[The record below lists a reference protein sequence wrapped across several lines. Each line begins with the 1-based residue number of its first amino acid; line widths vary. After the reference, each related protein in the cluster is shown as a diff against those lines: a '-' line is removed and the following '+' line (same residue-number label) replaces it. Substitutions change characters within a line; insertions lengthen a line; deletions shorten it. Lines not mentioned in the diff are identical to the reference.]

1 MEHTAKY
8 KELEEEY
15 KSLTSVKKKINKQI
29 EMAMELRN
37 YDLEGAIDMATAIAT
52 LSEKENYQTGLGRA
66 YNLIG
71 WCYWQ
76 QGDYEEGIEIL
87 EKAKKIARH
96 IKDESLL
103 ARIYNNFGYI
113 YRDRGDLG
121 QALGNFETALAINE
135 KRGDE
140 TTQAVNLSSIAYI
153 HYDLNDYE
161 NALEFALKCLPIIEK
176 SESIH
181 RLNLLYHILGNI
193 YFKQEHFQEALSYFE
208 ENLQHTD
215 AGTGMH
221 ALALSGI
228 GKVNYKLK
236 NKDKARLYLTQGL
249 EEADELGHLE
259 VQISCRYY
267 LALSDMDEARYETA
281 EKTLSEAM
289 ELALQYKRRHD
300 VMSLHETLSDLYDKM
315 GNIPKAFSHLK
326 TFEKLKEDIFQQATL
341 NKLSNLKIR
350 QQVEL
355 AQKEKEVA
363 ERTAQLKQQFLA
375 NMSHEIRTPMNAI
388 VGMTQLLL
396 HKDPLPE
403 QMRYLTAISQS
414 ADNLLVIINDI
425 LDIAKIEAGKITI
438 EQTNFSLQTVV
449 DGIKDM
455 LLLKAEEKQIA
466 LKTTLD
472 TAIPHYL
479 TGDPTRVNQ
488 ILMNLVGNAIKFT
501 EKGYVALDITLVKFE
516 DGQYTVRFDIT
527 DTGIGIPEEF
537 AKDLFTSFT
546 QAGADTTR
554 RFGGTG
560 LGLAISKQLTE
571 LMNGNIT
578 VKSEL
583 GKGSCFSIIIPF
595 APASGSAD
603 NCTDKIDVEQELIAQ
618 LKKCNILLAE
628 DNEFNQ
634 MVAVDTLNE
643 LLPGIG
649 IQIANNGQE
658 AVDMVRANHYDMV
671 LMDIRMP
678 VMDGIEATK
687 MIRSL
692 TGEAAHTKI
701 IAMTANVLDEDVKQ
715 YFKIG
720 MNAYISKPFVQKELL
735 AKMAQVLGLK
745 ITADADEEQQIQA
758 LPALP
763 GQVTDMHFLHQFT
776 NGDRT
781 KQNKYI
787 GMFLDNAPK
796 LIQQLKDGLAA
807 GDYERI
813 KIAAHSLKP
822 QLSYMGV
829 TEELSRVFMLEQSA
843 GESAHYK
850 PIPELIHNLER
861 VCVKAFEE
869 LRAYSS

>member
-15 KSLTSVKKKINKQI
+15 KLLTSTKRKVNKQI

-37 YDLEGAIDMATAIAT
+37 YDLERALEMAKAIAA

-66 YNLIG
+66 YNLQG

-76 QGDYEEGIEIL
+76 QGNYEQGIQIL
-87 EKAKKIARH
+87 EQAKKIALH

-121 QALGNFETALAINE
+121 QALGNFERALAINE
-135 KRGDE
+135 KLGDE

-176 SESIH
+176 SDSIH

-215 AGTGMH
+215 IGTSMH

-236 NKDKARLYLTQGL
+236 NSDKAKSYLAQGL
-249 EEADELGHLE
+249 HEADEVGHLE

-267 LALSDMDEARYETA
+267 LALLDMDNAQYTNA
-281 EKTLSEAM
+281 EKTLTEAM

-315 GNIPKAFSHLK
+315 GDIPRAFGHLK

-396 HKDPLPE
+396 NKDPQPE

-438 EQTNFSLQTVV
+438 EQTNFSIRTIV
-449 DGIKDM
+449 DSLNDM
-455 LLLKAEEKQIA
+455 LMLKAEEKHIE
-466 LKTTLD
+466 LRTIID
-472 TAIPHYL
+472 PSIPQNL

-488 ILMNLVGNAIKFT
+488 ILLNLVGNAIKFT
-501 EKGYVALDITLVKFE
+501 EKGHVALEVTLVKFE
-516 DGQYTVRFDIT
+516 DQHYSVRFDIS
-527 DTGIGIPEEF
+527 DTGIGISEEY

-571 LMNGNIT
+571 LMNGSIT
-578 VKSEL
+578 VTSEL

-595 APASGSAD
+595 AQ
-603 NCTDKIDVEQELIAQ
+603 EQEHSICINETDVNSELIER
-618 LKKCNILLAE
+618 LKKCTILLAE

-643 LLPGIG
+643 LLPGIT
-649 IQIANNGQE
+649 INIANDGKE
-658 AVDMVRANHYDMV
+658 AVNLVKENHYDMI

-687 MIRSL
+687 IIRSL
-692 TGEAAHTKI
+692 GTDAAKTKI
-701 IAMTANVLDEDVKQ
+701 IAMTANVLDDDVKQ
-715 YFKIG
+715 YFKVG

-735 AKMAQVLGLK
+735 AKMAQMLGLK
-745 ITADADEEQQIQA
+745 IIEQSEEKSEQQSLVE
-758 LPALP
+758 LPN
-763 GQVTDMHFLHQFT
+763 QVTDMHFLHQFT
-776 NGDRT
+776 NGDQA

-787 GMFLDNAPK
+787 GMFLENAPK

-807 GDYERI
+807 QDYERI

-829 TEELSRVFMLEQSA
+829 TEDLSHVFMLEQSA

-850 PIPELIHNLER
+850 PIPDLMQNLER
-861 VCVKAFEE
+861 VCEKAFEE
-869 LRAYSS
+869 LRKYSS